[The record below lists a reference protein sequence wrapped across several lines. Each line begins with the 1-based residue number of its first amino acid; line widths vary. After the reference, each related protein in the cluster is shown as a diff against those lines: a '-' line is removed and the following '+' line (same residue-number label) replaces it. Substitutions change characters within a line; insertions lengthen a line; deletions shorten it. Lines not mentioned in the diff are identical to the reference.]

1 MIAPSALVIRTAG
14 TNCDA
19 ELLRAFTLAGARAT
33 LIHLDALI
41 SSPEILQ
48 DADLIGFPGGFS
60 YGDDIA
66 SGRIFAAK
74 LKAKLWPALRAAAQ
88 RGVPIIG
95 ACNGFQILVQA
106 GLLPGPPCNG
116 TNTDSIDWPEFPPE
130 QELALAHNAG
140 GRFIDRW
147 CGFDIDP
154 TSRCIWTANLAQDFA
169 SLPPVV
175 QRDVFRLPI
184 AHGEGRVVARG
195 PEVIDRLR
203 SNGQIPLRYATGDNP
218 NASVDD
224 ILGVCD
230 PTGRILGLM
239 PHPERFLDW
248 NRHPFWTSLDPA
260 VQSLDT
266 PGLRMFKNAVRA
278 AMEVKTA

>member
-1 MIAPSALVIRTAG
+1 MPAPSAIVIRTAG

-41 SSPEILQ
+41 ASPEILQ

-88 RGVPIIG
+88 RGVPMIG

-106 GLLPGPPCNG
+106 GLLPGPIATTPDVENLQWP
-116 TNTDSIDWPEFPPE
+116 DSPPE

-147 CGFDIDP
+147 CSFDVDP
-154 TSRCIWTANLAQDFA
+154 TSRCIWTAGLADDFA
-169 SLPPVV
+169 VLPPVV
-175 QRDVFRLPI
+175 QREIFRLPI
-184 AHGEGRVVARG
+184 AHGEGRVVPRS

-203 SNGQIPLRYATGDNP
+203 AAGQIPLRYSKGDNP
-218 NASVDD
+218 NASADD
-224 ILGVCD
+224 IIGVCD
-230 PTGRILGLM
+230 PSGRIFGLM
-239 PHPERFLDW
+239 PHPERYLEW
-248 NRHPFWTSLDPA
+248 NRHPFWTSLDPSVRA
-260 VQSLDT
+260 MET

-278 AMEVKTA
+278 AMEVKAV

>member
-1 MIAPSALVIRTAG
+1 MHAPLAIVVRTAG

-19 ELLRAFTLAGARAT
+19 ELLRAFTLAGARAK
-33 LIHLDALI
+33 LVHLDALI
-41 SSPEILQ
+41 DAPQLLE

-74 LKAKLWPALRAAAQ
+74 LKAKLWPALRAAVA
-88 RGVPIIG
+88 RGVPMIG
-95 ACNGFQILVQA
+95 ACNGFQILVQS
-106 GLLPGPPCNG
+106 GLLPGPAVSPAEAD
-116 TNTDSIDWPEFPPE
+116 TFAWPDHPPE

-147 CGFDIDP
+147 CGFEVDS
-154 TSRCIWTANLAQDFA
+154 TSRCLWTAGLNEEFG
-169 SLPPVV
+169 SLPASV
-175 QRDVFRLPI
+175 QKDIFRLPI
-184 AHGEGRVVARG
+184 AHGEGRVVART
-195 PEVIDRLR
+195 PDVIERLR
-203 SNGQIPLRYATGDNP
+203 ACGQIPLRYTKGDNP

-224 ILGVCD
+224 IIGICD
-230 PTGRILGLM
+230 PSGRVFGLM

-248 NRHPFWTSLDPA
+248 NRHPFWTSLEPR
-260 VQSLDT
+260 VRSLDT

-278 AMEVKTA
+278 AMEVKTS